1 MARPGDLREAG
12 FLIALAAMN
21 RLVALTAFAMLV
33 ASPALAET
41 VEVAPGIE
49 VTRKTFAAP
58 ASEAPF
64 FGLTEKE
71 PTLRKTDDIFIS
83 IAIEVYGS
91 RANVYEALARRG
103 WDAIA
108 AGDMAEAGLRLNQA
122 WLFAPGK
129 SPIFHGFA
137 VISQTRFNDTEF
149 AEELFKIA
157 RKAPG
162 ALATLNADYGHM
174 LLAAKRPQDAE
185 PVLEQAVKDT
195 PTSGNAW
202 ADLGAARL
210 QNGNPAGACLAADRA
225 EMFQDSVKDNAD
237 IKRIWREARCKGH

>member
-1 MARPGDLREAG
+1 
-12 FLIALAAMN
+12 MN
-21 RLVALTAFAMLV
+21 RRIIALTAAAIFA
-33 ASPALAET
+33 AISHPALAET
-41 VEVAPGIE
+41 VEVAPGVE
-49 VTRKTFAAP
+49 VTRKAFAAP

-64 FGLTEKE
+64 FGLVEKE

-83 IAIEVYGS
+83 IAVEVYGS
-91 RANVYEALARRG
+91 RANVYDALAKRG
-103 WDAIA
+103 WAAIA
-108 AGDMAEAGLRLNQA
+108 AGDMAEGGLRLNQA
-122 WLFAPGK
+122 WLFSPSQ

-137 VISQTRFNDTEF
+137 VIALARFNDPEF

-157 RKAPG
+157 RKQPG

-174 LLAAKRPQDAE
+174 LLTANRPGDAA
-185 PVLEQAVKDT
+185 PVLEQAVKDA

-225 EMFQDSVKDNAD
+225 AMFQDASTENTDL
-237 IKRIWREARCKGH
+237 KRIWREARCRGH

>member
-1 MARPGDLREAG
+1 
-12 FLIALAAMN
+12 MN
-21 RLVALTAFAMLV
+21 RLVALTALTILV
-33 ASPALAET
+33 ASPALAEM
-41 VEVAPGIE
+41 VEVAPG
-49 VTRKTFAAP
+49 VQLTRKAFAAP
-58 ASEAPF
+58 DSEAPF
-64 FGLTEKE
+64 FGLVEKE

-83 IAIEVYGS
+83 IAVEVYGS
-91 RANVYEALARRG
+91 RENVFKALAQRG

-137 VISQTRFNDTEF
+137 VIALERFHDFEF

-162 ALATLNADYGHM
+162 ALATLNADFGHM
-174 LLAAKRPQDAE
+174 LLAANRPGDAE

-210 QNGNPAGACLAADRA
+210 QNGNPAGACQAADRA
-225 EMFQDSVKDNAD
+225 EMFQDSVKDIAG

>member
-1 MARPGDLREAG
+1 MIAPGQALSIACSTMNRRIVE
-12 FLIALAAMN
+12 LIAAAILAVIGAQ
-21 RLVALTAFAMLV
+21 VG
-33 ASPALAET
+33 PARAET
-41 VEVAPGIE
+41 IEVAPGVE

-64 FGLTEKE
+64 FGLTDKE
-71 PTLRKTDDIFIS
+71 PTLRKTDDVFIS
-83 IAIEVYGS
+83 IAVEVYGS
-91 RANVYEALARRG
+91 RSNVYEALARRG

-122 WLFAPGK
+122 WLFVPGK

-174 LLAAKRPQDAE
+174 LLAA
-185 PVLEQAVKDT
+185 
-195 PTSGNAW
+195 N
-202 ADLGAARL
+202 
-210 QNGNPAGACLAADRA
+210 
-225 EMFQDSVKDNAD
+225 
-237 IKRIWREARCKGH
+237 